1 MLWNLQSDSAE
12 SYFKSWNTCVKLV
25 HGVPRSTFTY
35 LVEGFLAKDQ
45 TSLRNQ
51 ILSRYPG
58 FYRKLQMSPIKE
70 VRMLVNMVENDPRST
85 TCQNLRYLRKVTNL
99 DNAEQYSSWRIRE
112 ELPKKSVPEAEKWR
126 LGLLTKLMAMKQN
139 QYMEVQDSKR
149 ITAMVESLCST

>member
-1 MLWNLQSDSAE
+1 M
-12 SYFKSWNTCVKLV
+12 
-25 HGVPRSTFTY
+25 PRSTFTY

-58 FYRKLQMSPIKE
+58 FYRKLQMSPSKE
-70 VRMLVNMVENDPRST
+70 VRSLVKMVENDSRST

-112 ELPKKSVPEAEKWR
+112 ELPKKFVPEAEKWR

-149 ITAMVESLCST
+149 ITAMIESLCST